1 MAKRKKQ
8 SSNFPVSQADVQ
20 DAVASSPD
28 PEQALVPGSG
38 EETEASDA
46 ANAKLVERLQMF
58 QAKLAVLRGQFVAA
72 RSAQGLDRRW
82 SEDLAQYK
90 GLDYPNKTNTDM
102 MATVATGFPVSIPV
116 TRTARST
123 VFVQMTRQK
132 TNGAAARLD
141 DVLMPTD
148 ESAFSV
154 GPGPLPALPSF
165 VQLPAAPPA
174 PTGAPAG
181 GASPAQMSPAA
192 PGDQG
197 QPAGAPPI
205 GGPQPA
211 AAAAA
216 AATPAAP
223 SAPAAPAAP
232 SPQATAIV
240 DPKTQALMD
249 QHAEAKRRSDLMQQE
264 IEQQFSEC
272 NFNSEYRRVI
282 FDSALL
288 GTGVMKGP
296 VVVNRTRKV
305 WSRKTDATGASPYWT
320 LEIMKELSPASFR
333 VDPRLFFPDPVC
345 GERLQSGRG
354 AFELDKKTPKQVRE
368 LALQPEYIHSQ
379 LVQVLEEGPAVGKA
393 LQNLQD
399 QEDRD
404 MVADDVYEHWIF
416 WGEIDRDDLIAAGVT
431 VPDSTLSITSACIEM
446 INSTIVRAYLNP
458 LEGGEIPYD
467 MVPYERSPG
476 SAWGVGVPF
485 LMRAGQKVINSAWR
499 MILDNAGVCAGPQ
512 IIVNPF
518 MIKPAD
524 KRWEI
529 TSRKIWLAEQDVL
542 DVSKAFQTAEFASH
556 QADLQSILDQAE
568 KLVEAETAGPM
579 TSSGKDAVPETVGG
593 MQMQK
598 QMENVG
604 LRRQVK
610 QYDDSITRPHVSRY
624 YDFNMEYNPND
635 DIKGA
640 FIVNALGSQALL
652 VREIEG
658 QELTNMLAMATNPV
672 FQVFVN
678 AKKLF
683 MKTVKRMHID
693 PTDVMNTD
701 AEIKAAQDLAAQNPP
716 QDPRVEAATIAA
728 KTNDTRTQAMI
739 QIAKDAEAGKQQ
751 IASQATNVALQT
763 LALERDIETLRV
775 SLKQGISVEQVRA
788 QLAAVAMK
796 ERGTTDR
803 QAMQHAADER
813 AQGADHVA
821 DQTLAMAQQTSDQNQ
836 QTADQASSAAE
847 QQASH
852 AHEASMQTS
861 DQAHQAAT
869 ADVSQDHQADMQG
882 DAQDH
887 ATDLQDSAQTH
898 EAAMPTPTAPAK

>member
-1 MAKRKKQ
+1 MAKRRKP

-20 DAVASSPD
+20 DAAGATPD
-28 PEQALVPGSG
+28 AGAPLVPGAD
-38 EETEASDA
+38 EEDERDA
-46 ANAKLVERLQMF
+46 ANQKIVDRLQIF
-58 QAKLAVLRGQFVAA
+58 QAKLATLRGQFVAA
-72 RSAQGLDRRW
+72 RSAQGLDKRW
-82 SEDLAQYK
+82 SEDIAQYK

-102 MATVATGFPVSIPV
+102 IATVATGFPVSVPV
-116 TRTARST
+116 NKVARST
-123 VFVQMTRQK
+123 IFVQMTRQK
-132 TNGAAARLD
+132 TNLAAARLD

-148 ESAFSV
+148 EPAFSV
-154 GPGPLPALPSF
+154 GPMPLPQLPSF
-165 VQLPAAPPA
+165 VQLPQPA
-174 PTGAPAG
+174 PTATGAPAG

-216 AATPAAP
+216 ASPPATAQPAGP
-223 SAPAAPAAP
+223 APAAPT
-232 SPQATAIV
+232 PQASPVV
-240 DPKTQALMD
+240 DAKTQALID
-249 QHAEAKRRSDLMQQE
+249 KHAEAKRRSDLMQQE
-264 IEQQFSEC
+264 IEQQFTEC

-320 LEIMKELSPASFR
+320 LEVMKELTPASFR

-345 GERLQSGRG
+345 GERVQSGRG

-379 LVQVLEEGPAVGKA
+379 LLTVLEEGPATGKA
-393 LQNLQD
+393 LHNLQD
-399 QEDRD
+399 MEDRD
-404 MVADDVYEHWIF
+404 MVADDVYEHWIY
-416 WGEIDRDDLIAAGVT
+416 WGEVDRDDLEAAGVS
-431 VPDSTLSITSACIEM
+431 VPDSKLAITSACIEM

-485 LMRAGQKVINSAWR
+485 LMRAGQRVINSAWR

-524 KRWEI
+524 KRWEV
-529 TSRKIWLAEQDVL
+529 TARKIWLAESDVV

-556 QADLQSILDQAE
+556 QADLQSILAQAE

-579 TSSGKDAVPETVGG
+579 QSAGKDAVPETVGG

-610 QYDDSITRPHVSRY
+610 QYDDSLTRPQVARY

-635 DIKGA
+635 DIKGD
-640 FIVNALGSQALL
+640 FNVIALGSAALL

-701 AEIKAAQDLAAQNPP
+701 AEIRAAQDLAAQNPP

-728 KTNDTRTQAMI
+728 KTNDGRTAAMV
-739 QIAKDAEAGKQQ
+739 QIAKDAEATKEK
-751 IASQATNVALQT
+751 IASAATNVALQT

-788 QLAAVAMK
+788 QLAAVAIK

-803 QAMQHAADER
+803 AAMQHAANER

-821 DQTLAMAQQTSDQNQ
+821 DATLASAAHTASLNQ
-836 QTADQASSAAE
+836 QTADQAAAAAE
-847 QQASH
+847 QNA
-852 AHEASMQTS
+852 AHNHDAAMQVA
-861 DQAHQAAT
+861 DHAHQAST
-869 ADVSQDHQADMQG
+869 TEVSQDHQADLQG

-898 EAAMPTPTAPAK
+898 EAAMPTPTASAK